1 MSNVPLDLGNKYTLS
16 IIASGVGFVEVALI
30 HDDNGFVS
38 TDLWYDKGCMGFDFY
53 DDVISH
59 MNADQL
65 INALVKAKAYAK
77 GE

>member
-1 MSNVPLDLGNKYTLS
+1 MSNISLNIGNGYTLS
-16 IIASGVGFVEVALI
+16 IIASGAGFVEVALL
-30 HDDNGFVS
+30 HGGNESVNTG
-38 TDLWYDKGCMGFDFY
+38 LWYYDHHADFY
-53 DDVISH
+53 DDVVNY

>member
-1 MSNVPLDLGNKYTLS
+1 MSNISLNIGNGYTLS
-16 IIASGVGFVEVALI
+16 IIASGAGFVEVALL
-30 HDDNGFVS
+30 HGGNESVNTG
-38 TDLWYDKGCMGFDFY
+38 LWYYDHHADFY
-53 DDVISH
+53 GDVVNY

>member
-1 MSNVPLDLGNKYTLS
+1 MSNVPLDLGNGYTLS

-30 HDDNGFVS
+30 HNDNGFVN
-38 TDLWYDKGCMGFDFY
+38 TGLWYYDHDQDFY
-53 DDVISH
+53 DDVVNY

>member
-1 MSNVPLDLGNKYTLS
+1 MSNVPLNIGNGYTLS

-30 HDDNGFVS
+30 HDDKGFVN
-38 TDLWYDKGCMGFDFY
+38 TGLWYYDHDQDFY
-53 DDVISH
+53 DDVVNY

-65 INALVKAKAYAK
+65 LIALKKAKAYAK